1 MASYELPEFVG
12 NGILKDHMDTL
23 LADGWD
29 DVPTLKM
36 MSPYDMDLLHLTQ
49 LQRDALELRIYLHDR
64 SLMQYADKL
73 EASGRN
79 LSELLNTQPSV
90 LTSEYGMK
98 RGHLARFVDRDSAC
112 GIEMPSTLSLPA
124 RKRTLAHQGMR
135 MAYNKNDKNND
146 GKSSRMIKSG
156 FQEPVVLR
164 KIASATTAKKGIYSA
179 APNKSVH
186 FCGMLSPHFGSEEV
200 TPLSVLEKIMIQKL
214 TPEHKKGNNP
224 FKASQPMKLP
234 PPSKASE
241 LWANQPTLILCLRR
255 PGCVMCRAEA
265 HQLYARK
272 PIFDGMG
279 IQLVVCVNEHIDA
292 EVRAFWPRYWGG
304 MVVVD
309 EKREF
314 FKALGGGRLN
324 EENPFTGI
332 ILNATSRANWKRAR
346 ATGIENNSNGEA
358 TIKGGLYIIRAGN
371 GGVAYQFVERNFGDW
386 APLEEV
392 MNVCEEIQQ

>member
-1 MASYELPEFVG
+1 LGRETETETEINMASFELPEFVG

-36 MSPYDMDLLHLTQ
+36 MSPNDMDLLHLTQ

-98 RGHLARFVDRDSAC
+98 RGHVARFVDRTSAC

-124 RKRTLAHQGMR
+124 RKRTLAHQGEGAQFADDENQHDDAAAVPPPPTPPAKEKPAMKQKHDDDDDNDVLTQQLYPGMR
-135 MAYNKNDKNND
+135 MTYNKNNNNND
-146 GKSSRMIKSG
+146 GKSSSMIKSG
-156 FQEPVVLR
+156 FQDPVVLR
-164 KIASATTAKKGIYSA
+164 KIEGAATASKGIYSA
-179 APNKSVH
+179 GPNNSAH
-186 FCGMLSPHFGSEEV
+186 CCGLLSPHIGPEEV

-224 FKASQPMKLP
+224 FKASQPIKLP

-255 PGCVMCRAEA
+255 PGYVTYLPNIFFLFPPD
-265 HQLYARK
+265 QLWFFSHGCFGSSMPNSSSTLCNPPSAPALKETHLR
-272 PIFDGMG
+272 
-279 IQLVVCVNEHIDA
+279 
-292 EVRAFWPRYWGG
+292 
-304 MVVVD
+304 
-309 EKREF
+309 REQQ
-314 FKALGGGRLN
+314 
-324 EENPFTGI
+324 
-332 ILNATSRANWKRAR
+332 
-346 ATGIENNSNGEA
+346 
-358 TIKGGLYIIRAGN
+358 IRG
-371 GGVAYQFVERNFGDW
+371 
-386 APLEEV
+386 
-392 MNVCEEIQQ
+392 

>member
-1 MASYELPEFVG
+1 MASFELPEFVG

-36 MSPYDMDLLHLTQ
+36 MSPNDMDLLHLTQ

-98 RGHLARFVDRDSAC
+98 RGHVARFVDRASAC

-124 RKRTLAHQGMR
+124 RKRTLTHQGMR
-135 MAYNKNDKNND
+135 MTYNKNDNNNG
-146 GKSSRMIKSG
+146 GKSSSMIKSG
-156 FQEPVVLR
+156 FQDPVVLR
-164 KIASATTAKKGIYSA
+164 KIAGAPIDSKGIYSA
-179 APNKSVH
+179 RPNNSAH
-186 FCGMLSPHFGSEEV
+186 CCGLLSPHLGSEEV
-200 TPLSVLEKIMIQKL
+200 TPLSVLEKIKIQIL

-224 FKASQPMKLP
+224 FKASQPIKLP

-255 PGCVMCRAEA
+255 PGCVMCRSEA

-272 PIFDGMG
+272 PIFDAMG
-279 IQLVVCVNEHIDA
+279 IQLVVCLNEHIDA

-304 MVVVD
+304 IVVVD

-324 EENPFTGI
+324 EENVITGFI
-332 ILNATSRANWKRAR
+332 FNATARANWKRAR
-346 ATGIENNSNGEA
+346 ATGIEFNSNGEGN
-358 TIKGGLYIIRAGN
+358 IKGGLYIIRAGN

-392 MNVCEEIQQ
+392 LNVCGEIQQ

>member
-98 RGHLARFVDRDSAC
+98 RGHIARFVDRDSAY
-112 GIEMPSTLSLPA
+112 GIQMPSTLSLPA
-124 RKRTLAHQGMR
+124 RKRTLAQQGMH
-135 MAYNKNDKNND
+135 MAYNKND
-146 GKSSRMIKSG
+146 GKSSSMIKSG

-164 KIASATTAKKGIYSA
+164 KIAGAATASKGIYSA
-179 APNKSVH
+179 PPNNSAH
-186 FCGMLSPHFGSEEV
+186 CCGLLSPHLGSEEV

-224 FKASQPMKLP
+224 FKASQPIKLP

-241 LWANQPTLILCLRR
+241 LWANQPALILCLRR
-255 PGCVMCRAEA
+255 PGCVMCRSEA

-272 PIFDGMG
+272 PIFDAMG
-279 IQLVVCVNEHIDA
+279 IQLVVCLNEHIDA

-304 MVVVD
+304 IVVVD

-314 FKALGGGRLN
+314 FKALGGGRLSK
-324 EENPFTGI
+324 ENVITGFI
-332 ILNATSRANWKRAR
+332 FNATARANWKRAR
-346 ATGIENNSNGEA
+346 ATGIDFNSNGEG

-392 MNVCEEIQQ
+392 LNVCREIQQ